1 MPNIKSSVRSV
12 KTDAERR
19 AANGPVKAE
28 IRSTAR
34 KVEAFAAAG
43 SKDEAQAAL
52 KTAASLLDKAARK
65 GTVNKFAAARKK
77 SRLAK
82 KVNAVKIRQSKRLTA
97 IRLPVFLLYGSFF
110 SSGFFTRSHP
120 SCYNEK

>member
-12 KTDAERR
+12 KTDA
-19 AANGPVKAE
+19 
-28 IRSTAR
+28 AR

-82 KVNAVKIRQSKRLTA
+82 KVNAVK
-97 IRLPVFLLYGSFF
+97 
-110 SSGFFTRSHP
+110 
-120 SCYNEK
+120 